1 MAFHLDSNVDLTS
14 FTILYN
20 NVFGGASATIVDPVE
35 HVLDTMKCFDS
46 FRSMIAKRNVKSRKA
61 ILDSMM
67 ACIELLDIK
76 ILSLPANVE
85 NDLKQFTLRLQTI
98 RTLIARKDGVYKLND
113 LIADLS
119 DKSNG
124 KLLFIE
130 QRIKNNIRMFKD
142 GTGLPPIN
150 DDDRAKM
157 QKHYVKQN
165 KLPERIATPFTVLES
180 GVVPLFE
187 DFNILTDKSLKLIG
201 IPYERI
207 ADSFVVLKDQK
218 LIAAD
223 VPKLEEMFGEGRKK
237 KVNVHTLMNEV
248 LDMVN
253 KTSPIKYAL
262 MSDQIVRNPNNANIA
277 LGWIIPKDKLL
288 AMSRVGRTV
297 RLQSWSLPHRH
308 TSVL

>member
-20 NVFGGASATIVDPVE
+20 NVFGGVSATIVDPVE
-35 HVLDTMKCFDS
+35 HVLDTMKCFDI
-46 FRSMIAKRNVKSRKA
+46 FRSMIAKRTVKSRKA